1 MKKNIYR
8 PAHVHAHSLLEDA
21 QALLTGTLLFAVAVM
36 LFQKAGMLTGG
47 TSGVTLL
54 LHYAT
59 GVRFGILYF
68 LVNLPFYI
76 FAVRA
81 MGWAFT
87 IKTFISVVLLS
98 VYSEFLP
105 RYIDIA
111 WIHPIFAGV
120 LGGLLAGAGLLMLI
134 RHKASLGGLGVL
146 ALWLQDRR
154 GWRAGKVQLAIDGL
168 IGAAAL
174 FVIAPAQ
181 LALSALGAVLL
192 NIVIAV
198 NHRPGRY
205 AGY

>member
-1 MKKNIYR
+1 MKFIAE
-8 PAHVHAHSLLEDA
+8 PHSLIEDA
-21 QALLTGTLLFAVAVM
+21 QALLTGTLLFAIAVI
-36 LFQKAGMLTGG
+36 LFRKAGLLTGG
-47 TSGVTLL
+47 TSGITLL

-68 LVNLPFYI
+68 LVNVPFYV

-81 MGWAFT
+81 MGWHFT
-87 IKTFISVVLLS
+87 IKTFIAVALLAA
-98 VYSEFLP
+98 YSEFLP
-105 RYIDIA
+105 QFIDIA
-111 WIHPIFAGV
+111 WIHPVFAGI

-146 ALWLQDRR
+146 AIWLQDRR
-154 GWRAGKVQLAIDGL
+154 GWRAGKVQLAMDGL
-168 IGAAAL
+168 IGLAAL
-174 FVIAPAQ
+174 FVVAPTQ